1 MEVLPTTAAQPM
13 LFRFAAFQVDICN
26 AVVDMAA
33 ELQADLMTGQVKPS
47 TLEGIPPAEGQRDV
61 LRQGGALC
69 AHITMICW
77 HAACLS
83 AGTFKLCKSSNMIH
97 FIL

>member
-1 MEVLPTTAAQPM
+1 M
-13 LFRFAAFQVDICN
+13 LFRFAAFRVDICN
-26 AVVDMAA
+26 AMVDMAA
-33 ELQADLMTGQVKPS
+33 ELQADLMSGPVNPS

-69 AHITMICW
+69 AHITMMCW

-83 AGTFKLCKSSNMIH
+83 AGTFKFRKYSNMIH
-97 FIL
+97 FIR